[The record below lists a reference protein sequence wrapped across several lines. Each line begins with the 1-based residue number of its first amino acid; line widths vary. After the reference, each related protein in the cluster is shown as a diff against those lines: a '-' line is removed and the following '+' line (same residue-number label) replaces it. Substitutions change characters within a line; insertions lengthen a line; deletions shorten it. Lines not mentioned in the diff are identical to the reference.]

1 MKSVFDPEVQSEL
14 ISRIQ
19 LVTQQSTRQW
29 GKMNVFQMLC
39 HCTLWEEMVLTNR
52 KYKRVFIGLILG
64 KMLLRNELK
73 DSRPMRK
80 NNPTIPDLIIIDK
93 SGDIELEKQKWI
105 AQINRYAS
113 YSFADRSFVHPFFGR
128 MTKEQVGQHA
138 YKHSDHHL
146 RQFSC

>member
-1 MKSVFDPEVQSEL
+1 MKSVFDPEVRREL
-14 ISRIQ
+14 INRIQ
-19 LVTQQSTRQW
+19 LITPESTRQW
-29 GKMNVFQMLC
+29 GKMNVFQMVR
-39 HCTLWEEMVLTNR
+39 HCILWEEMVLTNK

-64 KMLLRNELK
+64 KILLRNELK

-80 NNPTIPDLIIIDK
+80 NNPTIQRLIIVDT
-93 SGDIELEKQKWI
+93 SGDVELAKQNWI
-105 AQINRYAS
+105 AQIKRYSS